1 MKIVEIEIVSLI
13 VAVATGL
20 VYLIKISLQVKDY
33 FEKIERVILEIKQDL
48 TANYDEQINSL
59 FQVKKQVNYLH
70 INLSKLFPDT
80 FTRPDFMDF

>member
-13 VAVATGL
+13 VAIATGL
-20 VYLIKISLQVKDY
+20 VYLIKISLQLKDY
-33 FEKIERVILEIKQDL
+33 FEKIERVISEIKQDL
-48 TANYDEQINSL
+48 ITNYNEQNNLL
-59 FQVKKQVNYLH
+59 FQTKKQVDYLH